1 MLHSKI
7 KQSISLLLVL
17 ALACM
22 PTSTIGFGGNAGGVG
37 MPRGC
42 SDSQIP
48 VYSASTG
55 KWSCGDPGAA
65 TMVYPGAGVA
75 VSSGSTW
82 GTSLNATNL
91 GAFAAINPSTNVK
104 SMLGAANYA
113 AIKTLLGYYTSG
125 DAITGTFT
133 GGLTG
138 DVTGNVSGYAA
149 SLKSPATTGVAQL
162 TGMGTGTTRVKTV
175 RDANDTVLELGGSY
189 TPTGTWDFTSLT
201 GTWPT
206 FNQNTTGTAANLSGT
221 PALPDGVTGTTQ
233 TKSDTS
239 KKLATNE
246 FVMSQTNTSS
256 SAGIVAAGSGQSN
269 KVWKT
274 DASGNPSW
282 RDDSTGGT
290 PTFDTVGSG
299 TNITAAMKIGA
310 GSSLDFESTGT
321 INSSSYKGN
330 STPTAAQFGYLD
342 ATSSIQTQLNG
353 KQAADANLTTYAGIT
368 PSANIQTFLGATD
381 YAAMRTQLSLVPGTN
396 VQAYDADLTTYAGIA
411 PSANIQ
417 TFLGSTDFAAARTN
431 LGLAIG
437 TNVQAY
443 DADLTTYAGITPS
456 ANAQTLLGHT
466 FSQMQTDLSLVPG
479 TNVQAYHASLASI
492 AGLTETAGGTPYF
505 TADNTWAVLG
515 AGSAGKLYR
524 YGASAPTWSTL
535 TMPDTIAA
543 GSVFAANSAN
553 VLAAI
558 NSTTGTKFLRNAD
571 GVISWETGVGT
582 IAGSTGSADN
592 ALITANGTGGAT
604 IQANVATATLSDA
617 GLLTVPTL
625 SSGAGGFTVDAD
637 GDTVAKTLTAGFVT
651 LTKTSGTAGDVGMV
665 EANSTDTDTAGFRGP
680 TSLTANT
687 SYRGQ
692 FPTAR
697 ATSDKMVLAWTN
709 AAESGTGT
717 PANPYVQTMS
727 FIDLDNYAALAGATF
742 TGKVNTPVNGTAAGL
757 NIGQSSGD
765 PSSPVNGDVWILS
778 SGLYAR
784 VNGSTVGPF
793 STGSPGFGDVAAG
806 TNTSALVIG
815 NSGSLAATGTGTI
828 TATSVINGAD
838 PADSGAVR
846 LSNNT
851 AIGWEQSTPGT
862 DIFIALDGSDILQVG
877 QNAAQITLGASG
889 TGNVTVTGDLTVTG
903 ADATLGATG
912 VKVSGASGVATI
924 AGVGNTN
931 NENLTIDLEGA
942 ANTATVGSGTG
953 VNLMRLA
960 QGMAFGGNNVIVDK
974 SANASLT
981 PSEMNGSV
989 YVSAAATITLPEVVA
1004 SSPSS
1009 SQVTPG
1015 AVVCVYSTGANVVR
1029 INPNDN
1035 DGIRMNSATRGTNG
1049 VDIYSAGA
1057 AGNFI
1062 CIQADSASGW
1072 TTWGAS
1078 GTWRA
1083 GS

>member
-1 MLHSKI
+1 
-7 KQSISLLLVL
+7 
-17 ALACM
+17 
-22 PTSTIGFGGNAGGVG
+22 
-37 MPRGC
+37 
-42 SDSQIP
+42 
-48 VYSASTG
+48 
-55 KWSCGDPGAA
+55 
-65 TMVYPGAGVA
+65 MVYPGAGVA

-396 VQAYDADLTTYAGIA
+396 VQAY
-411 PSANIQ
+411 
-417 TFLGSTDFAAARTN
+417 
-431 LGLAIG
+431 
-437 TNVQAY
+437 
-443 DADLTTYAGITPS
+443 
-456 ANAQTLLGHT
+456 
-466 FSQMQTDLSLVPG
+466 
-479 TNVQAYHASLASI
+479 HASLASI

-505 TADNTWAVLG
+505 TADNTWAVRA
-515 AGSAGKLYR
+515 AGSAGQLYR

-617 GLLTVPTL
+617 GLLTVPTI
-625 SSGAGGFTVDAD
+625 SSGAGGMTVDAD
-637 GDTVAKTLTAGFVT
+637 GDTVVKTLTAGSVT

-717 PANPYVQTMS
+717 PADPYVQTMS

-742 TGKVNTPVNGTAAGL
+742 TG
-757 NIGQSSGD
+757 
-765 PSSPVNGDVWILS
+765 
-778 SGLYAR
+778 
-784 VNGSTVGPF
+784 
-793 STGSPGFGDVAAG
+793 
-806 TNTSALVIG
+806 
-815 NSGSLAATGTGTI
+815 
-828 TATSVINGAD
+828 
-838 PADSGAVR
+838 
-846 LSNNT
+846 
-851 AIGWEQSTPGT
+851 
-862 DIFIALDGSDILQVG
+862 
-877 QNAAQITLGASG
+877 
-889 TGNVTVTGDLTVTG
+889 NVTVTGDLTVTDLSVG
-903 ADATLGATG
+903 AAGVKLTGDGDGAITFLGLGDGYDEALTLNLDDTENTAKFSSSTGVTNVDFSALNLVTTGNLQGGVNRIGSFASPITSTGTYSLTAANAYNSVIFYNDTDTLALPAAVAGMSVCIYVTGTNLTTIDPNGTDVIVVDGTANAAGDAFTVAGVAGNFVCLVADAANHWITLGA
-912 VKVSGASGVATI
+912 K
-924 AGVGNTN
+924 
-931 NENLTIDLEGA
+931 
-942 ANTATVGSGTG
+942 GT
-953 VNLMRLA
+953 L
-960 QGMAFGGNNVIVDK
+960 
-974 SANASLT
+974 SAL
-981 PSEMNGSV
+981 
-989 YVSAAATITLPEVVA
+989 
-1004 SSPSS
+1004 
-1009 SQVTPG
+1009 
-1015 AVVCVYSTGANVVR
+1015 
-1029 INPNDN
+1029 
-1035 DGIRMNSATRGTNG
+1035 
-1049 VDIYSAGA
+1049 
-1057 AGNFI
+1057 
-1062 CIQADSASGW
+1062 
-1072 TTWGAS
+1072 
-1078 GTWRA
+1078 
-1083 GS
+1083 